1 MLPNIE
7 IGLMQSGRQR
17 RSIEI
22 SSSIFVIP
30 TDNTAEA
37 VKYKSEI
44 REQISFYVSTPPYR
58 PVFDLEGWGDVA
70 DELKALAKLFSPPNG
85 ITWLYSIMRSSRLPR
100 RPIL

>member
-37 VKYKSEI
+37 VKYESEI

-58 PVFDLEGWGDVA
+58 PVFDLEGWVDVA

-85 ITWLYSIMRSSRLPR
+85 I
-100 RPIL
+100 

>member
-1 MLPNIE
+1 VLPNIE

-37 VKYKSEI
+37 KYESEI

-58 PVFDLEGWGDVA
+58 PVFDLEGWG
-70 DELKALAKLFSPPNG
+70 
-85 ITWLYSIMRSSRLPR
+85 R
-100 RPIL
+100 

>member
-1 MLPNIE
+1 VLPNIE

-37 VKYKSEI
+37 VKYDQ
-44 REQISFYVSTPPYR
+44 RF
-58 PVFDLEGWGDVA
+58 A
-70 DELKALAKLFSPPNG
+70 
-85 ITWLYSIMRSSRLPR
+85 SRFHFM
-100 RPIL
+100 